1 MTGGNYRKPAGD
13 APNAW
18 PSYWEGR
25 WFLADYAGGNNL
37 RHALLM
43 DPDTEF
49 TGGQPI
55 AADSLYGIIPTS
67 LMNNNRMIDLDFGPD
82 GALYVADYGGS
93 NFAIVNAA
101 NSVRRFAYIG
111 GADTPGP
118 DPQFVAPANQ
128 ASTTFSFNIG
138 KSGGVSYK
146 WDFSD
151 GGTATGAS
159 VTHTYTS
166 AGNGTKPTAKLTV
179 TYADGATAE
188 KTIDVPVPTTVPSTV
203 TADVA
208 KTLGLHA
215 RVGRPL
221 RRVRAGHGQQLR
233 RQRGGERHLDAAG
246 RDAERRRPQ
255 HGEPGP
261 PGQHGHAARER
272 TARAGDQRGQ
282 PGHGVREHLGESVDA
297 AELVGTRLQRC
308 GDGPVLAADRGE
320 RSPEGR
326 AIQQDRDVH
335 ALDDHAVSLDAS

>member
-13 APNAW
+13 PAGAW

-55 AADSLYGIIPTS
+55 AADSLYGIMPTS
-67 LMNNNRMIDLDFGPD
+67 LMNNNRIIDLDFGSD

-111 GADTPGP
+111 GPDTPGP
-118 DPQFVAPANQ
+118 DPQFVAPADQ
-128 ASTTFSFNIG
+128 ASSTFSFNIG

-159 VTHTYTS
+159 VTHRYTS
-166 AGNGTKPTAKLTV
+166 AGNGTNPTAKLTV

-208 KTLGLHA
+208 KTLGFTLA
-215 RVGRPL
+215 S
-221 RRVRAGHGQQLR
+221 
-233 RQRGGERHLDAAG
+233 
-246 RDAERRRPQ
+246 
-255 HGEPGP
+255 
-261 PGQHGHAARER
+261 AARFGAFVPG
-272 TARAGDQRGQ
+272 TANNYAANVAANVISTLPDARLSVVDNSTESPGRLINTGTPLASALRIRATNAANPAPAFANISGSPLTLLNWSAPVSNDAVTVQFSQPIAANEALKAGQ
-282 PGHGVREHLGESVDA
+282 YSKTLTFTLSTTTP
-297 AELVGTRLQRC
+297 
-308 GDGPVLAADRGE
+308 
-320 RSPEGR
+320 
-326 AIQQDRDVH
+326 
-335 ALDDHAVSLDAS
+335 